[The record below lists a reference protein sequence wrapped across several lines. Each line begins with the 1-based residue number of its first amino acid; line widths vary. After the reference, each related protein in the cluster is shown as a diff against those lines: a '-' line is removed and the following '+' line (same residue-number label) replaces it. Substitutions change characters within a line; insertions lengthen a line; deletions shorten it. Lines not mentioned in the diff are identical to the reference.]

1 MHTRVLLRSA
11 IAVVCLAS
19 VALAQAPKRGPMSKI
34 YVADTEGSPEITS
47 GAGTSVLAKKAVYR
61 GEGTHI
67 LTQGDSNA
75 SVVLSNGTGIYFD
88 VRTRTDVRAFVQAPF
103 KPNRT
108 DMDEEPSISRTH
120 IYIDS
125 GMVGFS
131 TSRMAAGS
139 SLLLETPQG
148 EVQIHG
154 RQFVIQT
161 GDAGTVVSM
170 FDGGATVRASSL
182 GTPYEVTANQQ
193 LLVRPGRPGQPAQVE
208 ITDIQEGHGENQR
221 DWLYERILIADAARK
236 LVYFYMES
244 GPSDS
249 SVTLFD
255 GGAAGDGDP
264 RIVVVPVVP
273 ANPPVQPTVSAANLY
288 HR

>member
-1 MHTRVLLRSA
+1 MYTRVLLRTA
-11 IAVVCLAS
+11 IAFACAAS
-19 VALAQAPKRGPMSKI
+19 VALAQAPKRGPMSKV

-47 GAGTSVLAKKAVYR
+47 GTETSVLARKAVYL
-61 GEGTHI
+61 GDGTRI
-67 LTQGDSNA
+67 VTQADSNA
-75 SVVLSNGTGIYFD
+75 SIVLSNGTGIYFD
-88 VRTRTDVRAFVQAPF
+88 VRTRTGIRSFVQAPF
-103 KPNRT
+103 KANRT

-120 IYIDS
+120 FVIDS
-125 GMVGFS
+125 GVVGFS

-139 SLLLETPQG
+139 SLLLQTPQA

-161 GDAGTVVSM
+161 GDDGTVVSM
-170 FDGGATVRASSL
+170 FDGGSTVRAGAL
-182 GTPYEVTANQQ
+182 ETPYEVKASQQ
-193 LLVRPGRPGQPAQVE
+193 VVIRPSRPGQPGRVE
-208 ITDIQEGHGENQR
+208 ITDIPEGHGEGQR

-244 GPSDS
+244 GPEDG

-255 GGAAGDGDP
+255 GGGGDS

-273 ANPPVQPTVSAANLY
+273 AIPPVQPTVSAANLY